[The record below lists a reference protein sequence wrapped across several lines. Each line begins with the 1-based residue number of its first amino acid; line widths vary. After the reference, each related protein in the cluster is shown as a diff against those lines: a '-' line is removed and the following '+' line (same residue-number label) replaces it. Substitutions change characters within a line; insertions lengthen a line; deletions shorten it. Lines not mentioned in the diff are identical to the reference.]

1 MRAYTNLFRN
11 KLPNRPNGV
20 NCMDFMS
27 SIAAQAMSISNARLA
42 QSYSIALQRKT
53 MDNQEQ
59 AMQGILE
66 MLPQQ
71 PPLGQHI
78 DVLV

>member
-1 MRAYTNLFRN
+1 MRALAKAPQTTNEV
-11 KLPNRPNGV
+11 NR
-20 NCMDFMS
+20 MDFMS
-27 SIAAQAMSISNARLA
+27 SIAAQAMSISSAQFA
-42 QSYSIALQRKT
+42 QSYSIALQRKA
-53 MDNQEQ
+53 MDNQELAAQ
-59 AMQGILE
+59 EILE